1 MKFTLLSNVIQ
12 FRPSLI
18 LCLFFSLILLLNAC
32 TTIPNN
38 KHDSSADE
46 KLLIQNTYFQL
57 AKNSFLEQNYDQAA
71 SLLLQLARDGHRE
84 AQYVIG
90 YMYHYGYGV
99 PRNEKESTR
108 WIATAAARGH
118 EKAQDALQRINVAHD
133 LRSLR

>member
-12 FRPSLI
+12 TKPSLI
-18 LCLFFSLILLLNAC
+18 LCLLFSINISLSAC
-32 TTIPNN
+32 TTVPSNQHSN
-38 KHDSSADE
+38 KADE
-46 KLLIQNTYFQL
+46 KLLIQNTYYQL
-57 AKNSFLEQNYDQAA
+57 ARNLFLEHNYGQAA
-71 SLLLQLARDGHRE
+71 SMLLQLARDGHRE

-118 EKAQDALQRINVAHD
+118 VKAQDALQRINVAHD